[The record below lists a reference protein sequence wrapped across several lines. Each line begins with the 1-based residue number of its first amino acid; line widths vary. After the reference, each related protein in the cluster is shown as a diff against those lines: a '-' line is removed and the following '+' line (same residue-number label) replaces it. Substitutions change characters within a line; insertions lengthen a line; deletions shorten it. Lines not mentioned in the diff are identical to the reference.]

1 MEFLILET
9 LNSFSGRRLKSMG
22 KLEILAMSFTLNA

>member
-1 MEFLILET
+1 MEFLILVNR
-9 LNSFSGRRLKSMG
+9 NSFSGKRLKSMG

>member
-1 MEFLILET
+1 
-9 LNSFSGRRLKSMG
+9 MG